1 MLLTGLQGQPSQLV
15 LTKVKHGRLEKGGQ
29 GIVIQRIIDGP
40 QGIQHD
46 QYLNRLQIVSC
57 AIIWYQRNLVLL
69 KGS

>member
-46 QYLNRLQIVSC
+46 
-57 AIIWYQRNLVLL
+57 
-69 KGS
+69 